1 MGRDGNL
8 LRSEPK
14 CAGKQPQPGCGQ
26 AAGKRML
33 QAWRLLLV
41 MHQVVGSDFE
51 EGERCVAKLLPGKRS
66 ERGLRKE
73 GKGAVR
79 H

>member
-8 LRSEPK
+8 LESEPK
-14 CAGKQPQPGCGQ
+14 CAGKQLQLGCGQ

-33 QAWRLLLV
+33 QAWRMLLV
-41 MHQVVGSDFE
+41 MHQVVGTDFV
-51 EGERCVAKLLPGKRS
+51 EGERCVAKLLAHSWLALRIWAEERRAKR
-66 ERGLRKE
+66 
-73 GKGAVR
+73 